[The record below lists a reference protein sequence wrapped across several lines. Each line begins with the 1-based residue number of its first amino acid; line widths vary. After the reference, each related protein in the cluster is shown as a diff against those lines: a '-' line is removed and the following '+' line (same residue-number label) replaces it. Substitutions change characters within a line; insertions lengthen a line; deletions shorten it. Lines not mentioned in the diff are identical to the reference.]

1 MKYRILGI
9 LLLTASLAFAQ
20 QEPEAEAG
28 PSEQATLAEQ
38 ATPAEQAAPAESAD
52 TQEQAESIDLA
63 EPERTPE
70 GYRIIRIETQE
81 TKVYKDSVNKV
92 QKEKE
97 IENRKPVPLKFS
109 AGLMASIGFGG
120 VFGKRDL
127 HYYATDTSTG
137 MFFGFQFTLGATAL
151 IPINQYNFAIRTG
164 VLFEYADM
172 PTQTDALDPLIIDRT
187 KHGGLENR
195 DDTNGNL
202 TRGLLSIPVLIAM
215 KTMKS
220 PVMFDIGARFSIP
233 LLEEMKER
241 NTKDDLID
249 NGVRTPLDIALL
261 VGGEIIVTPRFLVF
275 AFFDVQMNEP
285 YKKGFFVGISD
296 IDSFGLKLGFIYNLF

>member
-1 MKYRILGI
+1 
-9 LLLTASLAFAQ
+9 
-20 QEPEAEAG
+20 
-28 PSEQATLAEQ
+28 
-38 ATPAEQAAPAESAD
+38 
-52 TQEQAESIDLA
+52 
-63 EPERTPE
+63 
-70 GYRIIRIETQE
+70 
-81 TKVYKDSVNKV
+81 
-92 QKEKE
+92 
-97 IENRKPVPLKFS
+97 
-109 AGLMASIGFGG
+109 
-120 VFGKRDL
+120 
-127 HYYATDTSTG
+127 
-137 MFFGFQFTLGATAL
+137 
-151 IPINQYNFAIRTG
+151 
-164 VLFEYADM
+164 
-172 PTQTDALDPLIIDRT
+172 
-187 KHGGLENR
+187 
-195 DDTNGNL
+195 
-202 TRGLLSIPVLIAM
+202 M